1 MKTLATKTER
11 HWDYVLVL
19 RDLLAREASEQLCRV
34 QVLHPT
40 GEVHPKHIITAEQ
53 AVSE

>member
-19 RDLLAREASEQLCRV
+19 RDLLAREASEFGWEPYVGSRGTRL
-34 QVLHPT
+34 
-40 GEVHPKHIITAEQ
+40 A
-53 AVSE
+53 